1 MPPMGNPGMGTAPI
15 NGGPMGMIKQMIF
28 NKLYQGNP
36 QFRQLADS
44 IQSQGKTPE
53 QAFQE
58 QGLDYSQYQN
68 MDPSQIGRMLGM

>member
-1 MPPMGNPGMGTAPI
+1 MAPMGNPGMGTAPT
-15 NGGPMGMIKQMIF
+15 NGGPMGMMQQMIF

-36 QFRQLADS
+36 KFREFADS
-44 IQSQGKTPE
+44 MQGKTPE

>member
-15 NGGPMGMIKQMIF
+15 NGGPMGMMQQMIF

-36 QFRQLADS
+36 KFRQFADS
-44 IQSQGKTPE
+44 MQGKTPE